1 MSFPLINTQ
10 CRTKTLSSDNSRKEG
25 RACSSAFSP
34 SSRPSS
40 QPQRPG
46 EPRSPRMLRPCSR
59 SLQCSFQQ
67 SHVPARP
74 PHRTIYC
81 AGRPC
86 ERCRPQIQLRPDVK
100 LGRQGEGV
108 APSSRV
114 WTTGDASNPPQCE
127 IVAAQPAWKLR
138 LFLERE
144 LGLAGRACRW
154 SVGRAGCCYRLCW

>member
-1 MSFPLINTQ
+1 MLLEARNGAVHLESLLDHRHLLLLRPRHRGPFVTRHCRPGYTRAR

-46 EPRSPRMLRPCSR
+46 EPRSPHMLRPCSR

-74 PHRTIYC
+74 PHRTISC

-100 LGRQGEGV
+100 LGR
-108 APSSRV
+108 
-114 WTTGDASNPPQCE
+114 
-127 IVAAQPAWKLR
+127 K
-138 LFLERE
+138 
-144 LGLAGRACRW
+144 GRAER
-154 SVGRAGCCYRLCW
+154 RAQTFSRHYLGNYIFSQTHYQ